1 MLTLLEEVVLLTI
14 DRVTGQLRG
23 DQDYSVPYALAGAAL
38 FDLALAGRID
48 TDVEAITVL
57 NPAPTGNALQDELLA
72 DLVAEQAPMSVRGWV
87 EQTFRT
93 RRDLEDRALQQLID
107 RGIIKHETKR
117 RLWIIDVHS
126 FPLVDGK
133 PQELVRE
140 RLAYAVLTDAI
151 PPARDMMLVSLAD
164 ATGLLSRVI
173 TDEQREA
180 RAERIEALSNFETIA
195 RIVSSAI
202 AGLYADMARGLSAGG
217 V

>member
-14 DRVTGQLRG
+14 DAATGQLRG
-23 DQDYSVPYALAGAAL
+23 DQDYSVPYALAGAVL

-48 TDVEAITVL
+48 TDTDAITVL

-72 DLVAEQAPMSVRGWV
+72 ELVEAKGHQSVRGWV

-93 RRDLEDRALQQLID
+93 RHDLEDRALQQLID
-107 RGIIKHETKR
+107 HGIIKHETTR
-117 RLWIIDVHS
+117 RLWIIDVHR

-133 PQELVRE
+133 PQSHVRE

-164 ATGLLSRVI
+164 ACGLLGRVL

-180 RAERIEALSNFETIA
+180 RAERIETLSNFETIA

-202 AGLYADMARGLSAGG
+202 AGLYADMAREIGRAH